1 MPVELKVYNGLYDLL
16 YGMELVKPF
25 PYVISSC
32 VTVVSLLQTNVTSFV
47 VDDLAPD
54 VNYKFKIVPVSNE
67 DVFLPTQETRWV
79 QSLRGITL
87 FVVT

>member
-1 MPVELKVYNGLYDLL
+1 MLPHL
-16 YGMELVKPF
+16 
-25 PYVISSC
+25 
-32 VTVVSLLQTNVTSFV
+32 

-79 QSLRGITL
+79 QSLPGITV